1 MIIMFNHNDYNTNIC
16 IEKGETKVLKLNN
29 YNGEYN
35 QGIAAKIN
43 DNLILG
49 LYTNEEQLY
58 LVKNNQI
65 FNITG
70 RNVFCQNIRQ
80 QEKRK
85 FILILDEKIVHSEEY
100 TALCTFQDLVC
111 GECEEDIDFLLE
123 LSNILSSKESMDK
136 FVKGYSYKK
145 LS

>member
-1 MIIMFNHNDYNTNIC
+1 MIIMFNHNDYRTNIC
-16 IEKGETKVLKLNN
+16 IENEEIKILKLNN

-58 LVKNNQI
+58 LVKNNQV
-65 FNITG
+65 FNITEK
-70 RNVFCQNIRQ
+70 NVFCKNIRQ

-85 FILILDEKIVHSEEY
+85 FVLMINEKIVYSKEY

-111 GECEEDIDFLLE
+111 GECEEDVDFLLE
-123 LSNILSSKESMDK
+123 LSNILSSKESINK
-136 FVKGYSYKK
+136 FIKGYSIKQ
-145 LS
+145 